1 MCKEITVTLFAEL
14 LETSKNELVAE
25 AIDQGQ
31 VPIAYTCSLVPEA
44 MLSVDRLLP
53 LRVRAP
59 GISGTES
66 ADIYLASTTCS
77 YVRSILE
84 YAMDDRYDFLEGWV
98 FVASCD
104 HLRRLHDNIDYLLKP
119 KFNHILDIPHKKTP
133 QAVDWL
139 VEEFEAL
146 REALSEHFNLVADDR
161 ALKASISEHN
171 EFVELLKS
179 IGDLRKLPNPPLT
192 GTEFQQLML
201 AAVTSPKRMIVDTLK
216 QYKAEIETRKNGTDS
231 RARLMILGG
240 HVNDPGFVEV
250 IESQG
255 GLVVADRVC
264 TGSIPG
270 LTPVD
275 EHKDPLV
282 ALAEH
287 TMAKADCPRMMDFD
301 GRLQRTLNT
310 VVEYRVDGVIIETI
324 KFCDTWSLEAAEVV
338 KRLRDRDIPVL
349 RLEREYRLSNEGQIR
364 TRVQA
369 FLESMGK

>member
-1 MCKEITVTLFAEL
+1 MTLFADL
-14 LETSKNELVAE
+14 LESPKNEFVAA
-25 AIDQGQ
+25 AIDQGE

-44 MLSVDRLLP
+44 MLSVDKLLP
-53 LRVRAP
+53 LRIRAP
-59 GISGTES
+59 GISGTET
-66 ADIYLASTTCS
+66 ADIYLASTSCS

-84 YAMDDRYDFLEGWV
+84 YAMEDQFDFMEGWV

-104 HLRRLHDNIDYLLKP
+104 HLRRLYDNVDYLLKP
-119 KFNHILDIPHKKTP
+119 KFNHILDIPHKKSS

-139 VEEFEAL
+139 IEEFEMLRKAL
-146 REALSEHFNLVADDR
+146 AEHYDLVADDG
-161 ALKASISEHN
+161 ALAASISEHN

-179 IGDLRKLPNPPLT
+179 IGDLRKTPNPPMT
-192 GTEFQQLML
+192 GTEFQQMML
-201 AAVTSPKRMIVDTLK
+201 AAFTSPKKMITPALK
-216 QYKAEIETRKNGTDS
+216 QAKEEISARKKEIDF
-231 RARLMILGG
+231 RARLMLIGG

-270 LTPVD
+270 LTTID
-275 EHKDPLV
+275 EDKEPLV

-301 GRLQRTLNT
+301 GRLQRTLD
-310 VVEYRVDGVIIETI
+310 VAEEYRVDGVIIETI
-324 KFCDTWSLEAAEVV
+324 KFCDTWSLEATELV

-349 RLEREYRLSNEGQIR
+349 RLEREYRLSSEGQIK

>member
-1 MCKEITVTLFAEL
+1 MTLFTDL
-14 LETSKNELVAE
+14 LETPKNELVAK
-25 AIDQGQ
+25 AMDQGA
-31 VPIAYTCSLVPEA
+31 VPIGYTCSMVPEA
-44 MLSVDRLLP
+44 MLSVDKLLP

-66 ADIYLASTTCS
+66 ADIYLGSTTCS
-77 YVRSILE
+77 YVRSVLE
-84 YAMDDRYDFLEGWV
+84 YAMDDRYDFMEGWV

-104 HLRRLHDNIDYLLKP
+104 HLRRLHDNIEYLLKP

-139 VEEFEAL
+139 IEEFENL
-146 REALSEHFNLVADDR
+146 RKSLAQHFDVAADND
-161 ALKASISEHN
+161 ALKAAISEHN

-179 IGDLRKLPNPPLT
+179 IGDLRKSPTPKLT
-192 GTEFQQLML
+192 GTEFQQIML
-201 AAVTSPKRMIVDTLK
+201 AAVTSPRGMIADALK
-216 QYKAEIETRKNGTDS
+216 QHKEEIATRNSPIDS

-240 HVNDPGFVEV
+240 HINDPGLVEV

-264 TGSIPG
+264 TGSIPA
-270 LTPVD
+270 LSTID
-275 EHKDPLV
+275 EDKDPIA

-287 TMAKADCPRMMDFD
+287 AMVKADCPRMMDFD
-301 GRLQRTLNT
+301 GRLQRTLDAIE
-310 VVEYRVDGVIIETI
+310 EYHVDGVVIETI
-324 KFCDTWSLEAAEVV
+324 KFCDTWSLEATEVV

-349 RLEREYRLSNEGQIR
+349 RLEREYRLSGEGQIR